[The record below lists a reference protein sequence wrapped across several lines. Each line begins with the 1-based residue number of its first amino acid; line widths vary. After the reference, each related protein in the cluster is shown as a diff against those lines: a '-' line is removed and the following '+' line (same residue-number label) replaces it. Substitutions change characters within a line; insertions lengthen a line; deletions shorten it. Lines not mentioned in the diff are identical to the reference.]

1 MYFCIQGSIDVAH
14 QLHYIEG
21 IVSEADELYKSL
33 DIPKDDDRDSIKV
46 ATTFVP
52 REKVSLVV
60 EMYNLLSTLMQERI
74 LLLCE
79 TLKAS
84 SFSEWAD
91 VFAVWLVE
99 KKNKLNRF
107 RIPHSVEI
115 AEVCCS
121 SDVS

>member
-1 MYFCIQGSIDVAH
+1 MAH

-33 DIPKDDDRDSIKV
+33 DIPKDDGRDSIKV
-46 ATTFVP
+46 ATTFMP
-52 REKVSLVV
+52 SGKVSLVV
-60 EMYNLLSTLMQERI
+60 EMYNLLSTLMQDRI
-74 LLLCE
+74 SLLCE
-79 TLKAS
+79 TLKVS

-99 KKNKLNRF
+99 KKNNLNRF

-115 AEVCCS
+115 AEVCCY